1 MNIVIANQFKN
12 ESKRIPE
19 WLEYYRNRGITE
31 FVLVDDNSTDNSLE
45 AINSVNGVNV
55 SVLKS
60 DGPDL
65 PFGNSVDTE
74 RYKGNVALAD
84 SISRNFR
91 KVHKYVL
98 QKYGTNTIL
107 GFFDIDEYI
116 VGETTD
122 LNSAIRETVVP
133 YLMVSL
139 CSFEIDSDTINVHSN
154 TPLINQTTRSTSTY
168 GRSKCTRWNTI
179 KSFTNL
185 SRDDSHMIFSVPV
198 NYYGESIHACGVP
211 SKTFSSNNVGHY
223 ESQPKNDTD
232 ESVTDGRLLL
242 VQPKKLKFLHYR
254 VPSYDM
260 EFNKHL
266 FNTNH
271 RVP

>member
-122 LNSAIRETVVP
+122 LNSAIRETVAP

-168 GRSKCTRWNTI
+168 GRSKCTRWSTI
-179 KSFTNL
+179 KSFANL
-185 SRDDSHMIFSVPV
+185 SRDDSNIIFSTPV
-198 NYYGESIHACGVP
+198 TDYGESIHTCGVP
-211 SKTFSSNNVGHY
+211 SRTFSSNYVGHY

-232 ESVTDGRLLL
+232 ETVTDGRLLL